1 MDEPLILQFSKS
13 FRGGPTISVDLRIP
27 LEPPGVTV
35 FFGPSGSGKTTVL
48 RVLAGLEKPDEGT
61 VRFGSEPWDDS
72 ARGLHLPPQ
81 ARRLGFLF
89 QDYALFP
96 HLNLAG
102 NIGYG
107 LHGLSG
113 AETKRRV
120 GELLARFQL
129 EGLEERY
136 PHQLSGGQKQRAAL
150 ARALAPQPR
159 LLLLDE
165 PLSALDAPTRE
176 AVRGDLRGWLA
187 ALRIPVLLVTH
198 DRVEALALGDT
209 LAVMDHGR
217 VLQHGP
223 VDTLF
228 RQPAN
233 ESVARIVGVET
244 VIPGRVESIH
254 DGMATVTVGD
264 TRLSALARNLHPH
277 DSAVFVCIRAEDVM
291 LVKGD
296 SLAQASPRNRLAARV
311 TTLLREGP
319 MWRIGLDC
327 GFPLSM
333 LLTRQACEE
342 LALREG
348 EPVVALIKAPNVHL
362 IPRRTHETGEK
373 RL

>member
-13 FRGGPTISVDLRIP
+13 FRGGPTVAVDLRLP

-35 FFGPSGSGKTTVL
+35 FFGPSGSGKTTLL
-48 RVLAGLEKPDEGT
+48 RVLAGLETPEEAQI
-61 VRFGSEPWDDS
+61 RFGAEPWDDTV
-72 ARGLHLPPQ
+72 RGLRLPPQ
-81 ARRLGFLF
+81 ARHLGFLF

-96 HLNLAG
+96 HMTLAR
-102 NIGYG
+102 NISYG
-107 LHGLSG
+107 LQGLSRE
-113 AETKRRV
+113 ETERRV
-120 GELLARFQL
+120 GELLERFQL
-129 EGLEERY
+129 EGLGHRY

-187 ALRIPVLLVTH
+187 SLHIPVLLVTH

-223 VDTLF
+223 VDTVF

-233 ESVARIVGVET
+233 ESVARIVGMET
-244 VIPGRVESIH
+244 VIAGRVVSIQ
-254 DGMATVTVGD
+254 DGMATVAVGD
-264 TRLSALARNLHPH
+264 ARLSALSGNLHPRER
-277 DSAVFVCIRAEDVM
+277 AVFVCIRAEDVI
-291 LVKGD
+291 LLKGA
-296 SLAQASPRNRLAARV
+296 SQAQASPRNRFPARV
-311 TTLLREGP
+311 TSLLREGP

-327 GFPLSM
+327 GFPLSV

-348 EPVVALIKAPNVHL
+348 EPVVALVKAPNVHL
-362 IPRRTHETGEK
+362 IPRRTHGVGEK
-373 RL
+373 EL